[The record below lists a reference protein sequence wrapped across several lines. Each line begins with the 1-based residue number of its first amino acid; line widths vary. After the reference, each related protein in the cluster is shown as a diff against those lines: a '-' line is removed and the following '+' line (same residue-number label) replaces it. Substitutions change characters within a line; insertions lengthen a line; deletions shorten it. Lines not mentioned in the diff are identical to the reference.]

1 MSHQMLNDKA
11 YQIKTEG
18 NLIYPVPSGKSLNKQ
33 RIQRV
38 RPPDNV
44 MIETGKNLHLLHGQN
59 NNDIAGEP
67 SNYDRFSV
75 SPDGTVEYKLYYI

>member
-1 MSHQMLNDKA
+1 M
-11 YQIKTEG
+11 
-18 NLIYPVPSGKSLNKQ
+18 
-33 RIQRV
+33 